1 MSVIRVGSSGQY
13 ATGWEAV
20 FGKQAKA
27 AGAAK
32 RSKKAA
38 RKPAK
43 AKAAKPVKKPAAK
56 KTKSRRG

>member
-20 FGKQAKA
+20 FGGGKAKA

-38 RKPAK
+38 KKLAK

-56 KTKSRRG
+56 AKSRRG

>member
-20 FGKQAKA
+20 FGGQAKG

-38 RKPAK
+38 KASKVKVARPA
-43 AKAAKPVKKPAAK
+43 KKPAAK
-56 KTKSRRG
+56 AKSRRG

>member
-1 MSVIRVGSSGQY
+1 MSIIRVGSSGQY
-13 ATGWEAV
+13 AAGWEAV
-20 FGKQAKA
+20 FGGQAKA

-38 RKPAK
+38 K

-56 KTKSRRG
+56 AKSRRG